1 MTQPL
6 RHTEDVHA
14 PPKGTPALASWE
26 EKPLPPPCTAVYRI
40 YDEAVRLLYVGMT
53 RDVPA
58 RLRRHRNQ
66 TCWASTARA
75 VSVDWF
81 PTVGRASRAEYYAI
95 EREGPLYN
103 RDRIECFEGSALQ
116 ALQAVPE
123 RLPRHE
129 IFWSVAARP
138 AGMPDRLSGRA
149 GWRLHDLSQQSADL
163 WAAKVEAENPDLE
176 RVLVAERAGVPE
188 PWGSHA
194 VVVYATLTGLLAP
207 ASIQAVLAPLAADQS
222 ADSPNPQRGS

>member
-1 MTQPL
+1 MTPPL
-6 RHTEDVHA
+6 RHPESLHA
-14 PPKGTPALASWE
+14 PPTGTPASASWKE
-26 EKPLPPPCTAVYRI
+26 TPLPPPCTAVYRV
-40 YDEAVRLLYVGMT
+40 YDEALRLLYVGMT

-66 TCWASTARA
+66 TSWAHMARA

-81 PTVGRASRAEYYAI
+81 SAVGRASRAEYYAI

-103 RDRIECFEGSALQ
+103 RDRIECFEGSAQ
-116 ALQAVPE
+116 EALQAVPE

-129 IFWSVAARP
+129 IFWGAAARP

-149 GWRLHDLSQQSADL
+149 GWRLHDLSQRSADL
-163 WAAKVEAENPDLE
+163 WAARVEAENPGLE
-176 RVLVAERAGVPE
+176 GVLIAERAGVPE

-207 ASIQAVLAPLAADQS
+207 ASIQAALGPLAASQP
-222 ADSPNPQRGS
+222 ANIPPPL